1 MEHKITVAPGITLWA
16 EESGDPAAPPL
27 LLVMGANASGLAWPD
42 SLVAALARRHRVIRY
57 DHRDTGAST
66 WCFDER
72 PYRITDLADDAIA
85 VLDALGVDAAHV
97 VGMSMG
103 GLLTQLLLLDHPD
116 RIRTATFIGTMP
128 LDGGPAGGEPDPELA
143 ALWNIMADPRDRAA
157 ELDWRVEHWRVLSGG
172 EIPFDPEEFRR
183 SEERIIEHSGRHDSP
198 VAHARAGTEGLD
210 RASEL
215 AAVTVP
221 SLVVDGPRDPVAGT
235 AHARH
240 LAGLLGRARVATVPG
255 LGHAL
260 PESVVPQLAGLILEH
275 TGGQQG

>member
-1 MEHKITVAPGITLWA
+1 MEHKITVAPGITLWV
-16 EESGDPAAPPL
+16 EEHGDPAAPPL

-42 SLVAALARRHRVIRY
+42 PLVAALARRHRVIRY

-66 WCFDER
+66 WSFDEH
-72 PYRITDLADDAIA
+72 PYPVTDLAGDAVA

-116 RIRTATFIGTMP
+116 RIRTATFIGAMA
-128 LDGGPAGGEPDPELA
+128 LDGGPAGSDIAPEVLA
-143 ALWNIMADPRDRAA
+143 VWNTMAEPRDRAA
-157 ELDWRVEHWRVLSGG
+157 ELDWRVEHWRVLNGG
-172 EIPFDPEEFRR
+172 DIPFDPEEFRR

-198 VAHARAGTEGLD
+198 TAHARAGTEGLD
-210 RASEL
+210 RAPEL

-221 SLVVDGPRDPVAGT
+221 ALVIDSPRDPVAGT

-260 PESVVPQLAGLILEH
+260 PESAVPQLAELILEH
-275 TGGQQG
+275 TAQGG